1 MARTKKKGAT
11 PFRVEEY
18 SYRVQWDGEHF
29 VGLVDEFPGLSA
41 FASTQERALRE
52 IRTVVAEGI
61 KLLASRRQTI
71 PDPLS
76 RREYSGRFIVRV
88 DPAAHRRLA
97 MEAARQGVSLNQL
110 VTLKLGAG

>member
-1 MARTKKKGAT
+1 MAKTKTKGAL

-18 SYRVQWDGEHF
+18 AYRVQWDGEHF

-41 FASTQERALRE
+41 FARTQEKALRE
-52 IRTVVAEGI
+52 IRQVVTEGLR
-61 KLLASRRQTI
+61 LLAERRQTI
-71 PDPLS
+71 PEPLS
-76 RREYSGRFIVRV
+76 RREYSGKFVIRV